1 MSRAGDRLSGLLRK
15 LLPGRKHSRKPR
27 PIPNHNGLVIDL
39 GDWNATGEVLTD
51 IRRIDSVSALD
62 HPLPGPAPVQSAC
75 EDEVTRTIDQLAARN
90 ALDAGTDDVL
100 DDDIETRGPV
110 WHAHAHQQAAER
122 TRRTAQLYSVA
133 VENFV
138 NEQHKLA
145 RLTELQADAVRGEQQ
160 ASRELLGEAALP
172 PLSLPVARNLP
183 EPAGPIPATD
193 LNRLLAPADADTVVP
208 AVLPM
213 DPGDAT
219 VPDDGRAEKATTHL
233 PTAVRVHGGRARG
246 WQNPRAA
253 YESPQRHLLVVGVAV
268 LALALVA
275 SADLGMIK
283 GTIDRLLGL
292 EPQWS
297 WLIAAG
303 LTIAAL
309 NLPMI
314 AGKLCR
320 RGQATGHT
328 AAPIQWTLLTAWV
341 LIGASLLVM
350 RWFAADLLPSDA
362 GFEGQGAVN
371 DETGTDRL
379 VAIVLAAVYLGT
391 GILAWAEGYLLTNDA
406 AATRRAAARKA
417 EQLTKKRAKSE
428 ALLTRLAQ
436 TVALHGH
443 ELATRQDAEKTAHDA
458 VDGLIEHLKAHSR
471 VRSAHHLADPA
482 ATGITRLRPYR
493 SPDQAAGDA

>member
-1 MSRAGDRLSGLLRK
+1 MSRVGGRLSGLLGK
-15 LLPGRKHSRKPR
+15 LAPGRKPR
-27 PIPNHNGLVIDL
+27 PIANHNGLVIDL

-51 IRRIDSVSALD
+51 IRRIDSLSALD

-75 EDEVTRTIDQLAARN
+75 EDEVTRTIDQLAARD

-100 DDDIETRGPV
+100 DDDIETQGPI
-110 WHAHAHQQAAER
+110 WHAHVHQQAAER

-133 VENFV
+133 FQNFV
-138 NEQHKLA
+138 NEQHNLA
-145 RLTELQADAVRGEQQ
+145 RLTELEADAVRGEQQ

-172 PLSLPVARNLP
+172 PLGMPAVRNLP
-183 EPAGPIPATD
+183 EPAGPIPDTD
-193 LNRLLAPADADTVVP
+193 LNRLLASADVDTVVP
-208 AVLPM
+208 AVVPA
-213 DPGDAT
+213 DRGDAT
-219 VPDDGRAEKATTHL
+219 APDDGGRAEDATTQL
-233 PTAVRVHGGRARG
+233 PNPVRIHGGRARG

-253 YESPQRHLLVVGVAV
+253 YESPQRHLLVLGVAV

-292 EPQWS
+292 EPRWS
-297 WLIAAG
+297 WLIAGG

-328 AAPIQWTLLTAWV
+328 AAPIQWTLLAAWV

-350 RWFAADLLPSDA
+350 RWFAADLLPSDT
-362 GFEGQGAVN
+362 GFEGQGAAT

-391 GILAWAEGYLLTNDA
+391 GVLAWAEGYLLTNDA

-417 EQLTKKRAKSE
+417 DRLARKRAKSE

-443 ELATRQDAEKTAHDA
+443 ELATRQDAEQTAHDA
-458 VDGLIEHLKAHSR
+458 VDGLIEHLKARAR

-482 ATGITRLRPYR
+482 ATGITRLRPR
-493 SPDQAAGDA
+493 TRDQAVGDA